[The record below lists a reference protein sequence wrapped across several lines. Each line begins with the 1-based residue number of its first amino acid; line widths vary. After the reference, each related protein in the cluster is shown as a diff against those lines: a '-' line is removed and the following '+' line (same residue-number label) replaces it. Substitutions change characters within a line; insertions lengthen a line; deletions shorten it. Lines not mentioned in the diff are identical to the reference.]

1 MTEIATYEHH
11 FVTRDKA
18 PGDRDVTFNMIE
30 DESGDTFWGYGHQ
43 EPGEFVNEVMRWL
56 QHVGCGPE
64 PGEPHPSGL
73 AEQSVE
79 HLWASAD
86 DEHCE
91 RFSLA
96 GSEDADAFPVTRP
109 WL

>member
-11 FVTRDKA
+11 FVTNDG
-18 PGDRDVTFNMIE
+18 PIFNMIE
-30 DESGDTFWGYGHQ
+30 DASGDIFWGYGHRD
-43 EPGEFVNEVMRWL
+43 PNAFVNEVMRWL
-56 QHVGCGPE
+56 QHVGVGPE

-79 HLWASAD
+79 HLWACMD
-86 DEHCE
+86 DERGEH
-91 RFSLA
+91 FKLA
-96 GSEDADAFPVTRP
+96 GSEDADAFPVTRL

>member
-18 PGDRDVTFNMIE
+18 PGDRD
-30 DESGDTFWGYGHQ
+30 
-43 EPGEFVNEVMRWL
+43 
-56 QHVGCGPE
+56 VGCGPE

-86 DEHCE
+86 DGRCE

-96 GSEDADAFPVTRP
+96 GSEDADAFPVTRL